1 MRKNKDIKTKHY
13 VNIKGVDYE
22 IKVIEKN
29 DFIDGQIDYTN
40 HILNIVKTTKE
51 NTKRTIIHELLHAYF
66 HECGLPHY
74 DDEILIY
81 FLDYIFLDLEEK
93 LQAIIKII
101 KL

>member
-1 MRKNKDIKTKHY
+1 MKKNKDIKTKHY

-29 DFIDGQIDYTN
+29 DFIKGRTDIQN
-40 HILNIVKTTKE
+40 HIVSIVKTTKE
-51 NTKRTIIHELLHAYF
+51 DTKRTIIHELLHAYF

-81 FLDYIFLDLEEK
+81 FLGYIFLDLEEK
-93 LQAIIKII
+93 LQAILKII